1 MLNDCSIRYVRSSLR
16 CLLSLSC
23 CMSRPSTFLSIKAF
37 NMTLNLLNVSFK
49 EVRVKLLNSH
59 YKKKQLWRG
68 LGFSYDKIRTYK
80 NNCILFR
87 KSMLTD
93 EIFQFV
99 GRMDGCLTQ
108 KARNRSHVRF
118 YDIVHWNHDFI
129 GYLWWSRQPWKWDG
143 TTKVDH
149 LIQRCQGIQLNLKSR
164 RRLIKIMTSS
174 HESQVMYT

>member
-59 YKKKQLWRG
+59 YKKKQLRWG

-87 KSMLTD
+87 KSMLMD
-93 EIFQFV
+93 EIVQFV

-108 KARNRSHVRF
+108 KVRNRSHVRF
-118 YDIVHWNHDFI
+118 CVLFI
-129 GYLWWSRQPWKWDG
+129 E
-143 TTKVDH
+143 T
-149 LIQRCQGIQLNLKSR
+149 
-164 RRLIKIMTSS
+164 MTSEAIFDEADS
-174 HESQVMYT
+174 HGNEMAQRRSII